1 MSDDNDQDRPENRDK
16 AMGFRVP
23 KEVYDQAQ
31 AKAKREGRSLG
42 AILRAWLFFW
52 VNDEAPTPPVIED
65 ESRRARKRSKKKK

>member
-1 MSDDNDQDRPENRDK
+1 MSDDNDQRPEHRDK
-16 AMGFRVP
+16 PMGFRVP

-31 AKAKREGRSLG
+31 KKAKAEGRSLG

-65 ESRRARKRSKKKK
+65 ESRRARKRTKKKK